1 MIPPLGEVNPAI
13 VVVVALG
20 DDDDD
25 EEEDEIW
32 CGERDKVVFQLR
44 NLNIINKN
52 AINRSK
58 NRSKNR
64 LLYLHLTLNMQGKI
78 EDTILK
84 NEQMFQLANVES
96 NTQEYILGLKL
107 LATNIRYV
115 IFLGE
120 GLQY

>member
-1 MIPPLGEVNPAI
+1 MTLGEVNPA
-13 VVVVALG
+13 VVALG

-25 EEEDEIW
+25 EEEDETW

-58 NRSKNR
+58 NR
-64 LLYLHLTLNMQGKI
+64 LLYLYLTLNMQGKI

-120 GLQY
+120 ALQY